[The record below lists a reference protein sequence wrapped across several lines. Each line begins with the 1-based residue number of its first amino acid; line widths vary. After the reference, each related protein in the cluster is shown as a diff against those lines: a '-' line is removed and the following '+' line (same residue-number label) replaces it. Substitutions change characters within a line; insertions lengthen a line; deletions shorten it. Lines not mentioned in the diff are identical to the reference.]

1 MFLFPLF
8 VSARLHMFGS
18 GIESLE
24 CFDSEFNNCGVFY
37 SFVGDCFL

>member
-24 CFDSEFNNCGVFY
+24 CFDSEFNNCW
-37 SFVGDCFL
+37 CFLQLCG